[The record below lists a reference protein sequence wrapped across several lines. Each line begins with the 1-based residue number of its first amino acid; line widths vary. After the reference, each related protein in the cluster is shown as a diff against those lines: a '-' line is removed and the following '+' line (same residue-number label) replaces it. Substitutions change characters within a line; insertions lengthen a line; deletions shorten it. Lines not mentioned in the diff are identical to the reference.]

1 MSDDIPE
8 CRICFEIE
16 SYDDPFISPC
26 LCKGTSKYVHKSC
39 LNTWRH
45 FNVNREGWD
54 KCMECHEIYTLQYKY
69 PIEKDI
75 FINVK
80 NPSGIYFFQYI
91 IAIGAG
97 SIIWLLD
104 AHTDY
109 LAVKMLNFNFT
120 LNSPSLLTY
129 IKEDELTPQVFYFCY
144 AMFIQN
150 LFQYLYFFYITNKS
164 IIRKKLYFE
173 KIKHT
178 YFSSIF
184 FVLQF
189 IIWYYILVWHD
200 RPIIFLNFASF
211 ISMVEPIIYYQ
222 LIKKHKKIIKILNFD
237 ENEEE
242 ILSYEENPLH
252 GYENIFENQIEL
264 GNVIVDIRPD

>member
-26 LCKGTSKYVHKSC
+26 LCKGTSKYVHRSC
-39 LNTWRH
+39 LNTWRN
-45 FNVNREGWD
+45 FNRESEGWK
-54 KCMECHEIYTLQYKY
+54 KCMECHETYTLQYKY
-69 PIEKDI
+69 PMEKDI
-75 FINVK
+75 FINIKTPIV
-80 NPSGIYFFQYI
+80 IYFFQYI
-91 IAIGAG
+91 IALGFG

-104 AHTDY
+104 VNTDY
-109 LAVKMLNFNFT
+109 LAIKMLNFNVT
-120 LNSPSLLTY
+120 LKSPSLLTY

-150 LFQYLYFFYITNKS
+150 LFQYLYFFYITNNS
-164 IIRKKLYFE
+164 IWRNKLYFK
-173 KIKHT
+173 KIKNS
-178 YFSSIF
+178 YFSSLF
-184 FVLQF
+184 LTLQF
-189 IIWYYILVWHD
+189 IIWYYILVWNN
-200 RPIIFLNFASF
+200 RTIIFLNIVSF
-211 ISMVEPIIYYQ
+211 ISMVEPIVYYQ

-252 GYENIFENQIEL
+252 GYGNILQQLEL
-264 GNVIVDIRPD
+264 ENVIVDIRPH